1 MPSVQVLYTSLYL
14 NNAVFG
20 GVEIPLSIEDP
31 DIWAN
36 FIATC
41 LRRLGIPQIMVIS
54 DRESPSKIP

>member
-20 GVEIPLSIEDP
+20 EVEIPLSIEDP

-41 LRRLGIPQIMVIS
+41 LRRLGIPPNHGDQWQGI
-54 DRESPSKIP
+54 PSKIP

>member
-20 GVEIPLSIEDP
+20 EVEIPLSIEDP

-41 LRRLGIPQIMVIS
+41 LRRLGIPPNHGDQ
-54 DRESPSKIP
+54 